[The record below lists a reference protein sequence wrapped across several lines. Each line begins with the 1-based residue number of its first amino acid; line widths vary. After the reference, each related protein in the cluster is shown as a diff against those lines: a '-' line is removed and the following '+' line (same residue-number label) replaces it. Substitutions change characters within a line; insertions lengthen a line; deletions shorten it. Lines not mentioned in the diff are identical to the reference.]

1 MKQTHGG
8 VPVIGFVAASGTGK
22 TTLIERLLPA
32 LAGHGLAVGCVK
44 HTHHPFE
51 IDHPGKDSHRLRSAG
66 ARQVLLGSPQRY
78 ALMVEAPP
86 PGGDE
91 LDALLDCL
99 APGALDLV
107 LVEGFKLGPYP
118 KVEVR
123 RAGHTSAPLDV
134 TGIIAVASD
143 EVPPPRGPW
152 PVFALDDV
160 AALAA
165 FIVAHVGKLRDLPAP
180 TSSA

>member
-1 MKQTHGG
+1 MVDLDRG
-8 VPVIGFVAASGTGK
+8 VGVLHASDGT
-22 TTLIERLLPA
+22 TTRIERLLPA
-32 LAGHGLAVGCVK
+32 LAGHGLAVACGK
-44 HTHHPFE
+44 HTPHPFE

-78 ALMVEAPP
+78 ALIVEGLP

-91 LDALLDCL
+91 LDALLDRL

-123 RAGHTSAPLDV
+123 RAGHTNAPLDV
-134 TGIIAVASD
+134 PGIIAVASD

-165 FIVAHVGKLRDLPAP
+165 FIAAHVGKLRDLPGP
-180 TSSA
+180 TTAA